1 MLAVYPPM
9 ASHPPSRIY
18 HANGPNLLRQPSA
31 EDIDAAHQLISS
43 ARGERMG
50 TQITPQIHRT
60 STPTQQP
67 GPDTATFGEDSI
79 EQESPQLPDETQQ
92 LGQVCR

>member
-1 MLAVYPPM
+1 
-9 ASHPPSRIY
+9 
-18 HANGPNLLRQPSA
+18 
-31 EDIDAAHQLISS
+31 
-43 ARGERMG
+43 MG